1 MILLGMDTSA
11 VAASAALWEDGRII
25 GESFV
30 NVKLTHSQTI
40 LPMRQNLLS
49 ACGKDI
55 SQVDEFAVSTGPG
68 SFTGLRI
75 GISAIKGMAFG
86 TNKRC
91 VSVST
96 LEALA
101 YLLIGQ
107 ECIAVAAM
115 DARCQ
120 QVYTATFLV
129 RRESVQRL
137 TEDAALS
144 IEQLREQLSE
154 ISSDLPL
161 ILVGDGAQLCYNSWE
176 SDKSS
181 AGTGA
186 SPVSAGFCCVHGGIA
201 ARRGLG
207 MDPAQLVPQYLRL
220 PKHSGNFCKKQKK
233 FDLVM
238 R

>member
-40 LPMRQNLLS
+40 LPMTQNLLN
-49 ACGKDI
+49 ACGKDL

-75 GISAIKGMAFG
+75 GISAVKGMAFG

-91 VSVST
+91 IPVST

-120 QVYTATFLV
+120 QVYAASFLV
-129 RRESVQRL
+129 GRGSVQRL
-137 TEDAALS
+137 SEDAARS
-144 IEQLREQLSE
+144 IGQLWEQINS

-176 SDKSS
+176 SDRILLAPEHLRFQRAS
-181 AGTGA
+181 A
-186 SPVSAGFCCVHGGIA
+186 VCMA
-201 ARRGLG
+201 ALPHRG
-207 MDPAQLVPQYLRL
+207 MSVEPAQLVPQYLRL
-220 PKHSGNFCKKQKK
+220 PQAQRELLQKQNRNEK
-233 FDLVM
+233 F
-238 R
+238 

>member
-40 LPMRQNLLS
+40 LPMTQNLLN
-49 ACGKDI
+49 ACGKDL

-75 GISAIKGMAFG
+75 GISAVKGMAFG

-91 VSVST
+91 IPVST

-120 QVYTATFLV
+120 QVYAASFLV
-129 RRESVQRL
+129 GRESVQRL
-137 TEDAALS
+137 SEDAALS
-144 IEQLREQLSE
+144 IGQLWEQINN

-161 ILVGDGAQLCYNSWE
+161 NLVGDGAQLCYNSWE
-176 SDKSS
+176 SDRILLAPEHLRFQRAS
-181 AGTGA
+181 A
-186 SPVSAGFCCVHGGIA
+186 VCMA
-201 ARRGLG
+201 ALPHRG
-207 MDPAQLVPQYLRL
+207 MSVEPAQLVPQYLRL
-220 PKHSGNFCKKQKK
+220 PQAQRELLQKQNRNEK
-233 FDLVM
+233 L
-238 R
+238 

>member
-40 LPMRQNLLS
+40 LPMMQNLLS

-176 SDKSS
+176 SDKVLLAPEHLRFQRAS
-181 AGTGA
+181 AVCMAALPASGIGHGSGTTGSAIFAA
-186 SPVSAGFCCVHGGIA
+186 SQ
-201 ARRGLG
+201 
-207 MDPAQLVPQYLRL
+207 AQRELL
-220 PKHSGNFCKKQKK
+220 QKTEK
-233 FDLVM
+233 I
-238 R
+238 

>member
-1 MILLGMDTSA
+1 MILLGMGTSA

-40 LPMRQNLLS
+40 LPMTQNLLN
-49 ACGKDI
+49 ACGKDL

-75 GISAIKGMAFG
+75 GISAVKGMAFG

-91 VSVST
+91 IPVST

-120 QVYTATFLV
+120 QVYAASFLV
-129 RRESVQRL
+129 GRESVQRL
-137 TEDAALS
+137 SEDAALS
-144 IEQLREQLSE
+144 IGQLWEQINS

-176 SDKSS
+176 SDRILLAPEHLRFQRAS
-181 AGTGA
+181 A
-186 SPVSAGFCCVHGGIA
+186 VCMA
-201 ARRGLG
+201 ALPHRG
-207 MDPAQLVPQYLRL
+207 MSVEPAQLVPQYLRL
-220 PKHSGNFCKKQKK
+220 PQAQRELLQKQNRNEK
-233 FDLVM
+233 F
-238 R
+238 

>member
-40 LPMRQNLLS
+40 LPMTQNLLN
-49 ACGKDI
+49 ACGKDL

-75 GISAIKGMAFG
+75 GISAVKGMAFG
-86 TNKRC
+86 ANKRC
-91 VSVST
+91 IPVST

-120 QVYTATFLV
+120 QVYAASFLV
-129 RRESVQRL
+129 GRESVQRL
-137 TEDAALS
+137 SEDAALS
-144 IEQLREQLSE
+144 IGQLWEQINN
-154 ISSDLPL
+154 ISSNLPL

-176 SDKSS
+176 SDRILLAPEHLRFQRAS
-181 AGTGA
+181 A
-186 SPVSAGFCCVHGGIA
+186 VCMA
-201 ARRGLG
+201 ALPHRG
-207 MDPAQLVPQYLRL
+207 MSVEPAQLVPQYLRL
-220 PKHSGNFCKKQKK
+220 PQAQRELLQKQNRNEK
-233 FDLVM
+233 F
-238 R
+238 

>member
-40 LPMRQNLLS
+40 LPMTQNLLN
-49 ACGKDI
+49 ACGKDL

-75 GISAIKGMAFG
+75 GISAVKGMAFG

-91 VSVST
+91 IPVST

-120 QVYTATFLV
+120 QVYAASFLV
-129 RRESVQRL
+129 GRESVQRL
-137 TEDAALS
+137 SEDAALS
-144 IEQLREQLSE
+144 IGQLWEQINN

-176 SDKSS
+176 SDRILLAPEHLRFQRAS
-181 AGTGA
+181 A
-186 SPVSAGFCCVHGGIA
+186 VCMA
-201 ARRGLG
+201 ALPHWG
-207 MDPAQLVPQYLRL
+207 MSVEPAQLVPQYLRL
-220 PKHSGNFCKKQKK
+220 PQAQRELLQKQNRNEK
-233 FDLVM
+233 F
-238 R
+238 

>member
-1 MILLGMDTSA
+1 MDTSA

-40 LPMRQNLLS
+40 LPMTQNLLN
-49 ACGKDI
+49 ACGKDL

-75 GISAIKGMAFG
+75 GISAVKGMAFG

-91 VSVST
+91 IPVST

-120 QVYTATFLV
+120 QVYAASFLV
-129 RRESVQRL
+129 GRESVQRL
-137 TEDAALS
+137 SEDAALS
-144 IEQLREQLSE
+144 IGQLWEQINN

-161 ILVGDGAQLCYNSWE
+161 ILVGGGAQLCYNSWE
-176 SDKSS
+176 SDRILLAPEHLRFQRAS
-181 AGTGA
+181 A
-186 SPVSAGFCCVHGGIA
+186 VCMA
-201 ARRGLG
+201 ALPHRG
-207 MDPAQLVPQYLRL
+207 MSVEPAQLVPQYLRL
-220 PKHSGNFCKKQKK
+220 PQAQRELLQKQNRNEK
-233 FDLVM
+233 F
-238 R
+238 

>member
-40 LPMRQNLLS
+40 LPMTQNLLN
-49 ACGKDI
+49 ACGKDL

-68 SFTGLRI
+68 SFTGLRM
-75 GISAIKGMAFG
+75 GISAVKGMAFG

-91 VSVST
+91 IPVST

-120 QVYTATFLV
+120 QVYAASFLV
-129 RRESVQRL
+129 GRESVQRL
-137 TEDAALS
+137 SEDAALS
-144 IEQLREQLSE
+144 IGQLWEQINS

-176 SDKSS
+176 SDRILLAPEHLRFQRAS
-181 AGTGA
+181 A
-186 SPVSAGFCCVHGGIA
+186 VCMA
-201 ARRGLG
+201 ALPHRG
-207 MDPAQLVPQYLRL
+207 MSVEPAQLVPQYLRL
-220 PKHSGNFCKKQKK
+220 PQAQRELLQKQNRNEK
-233 FDLVM
+233 F
-238 R
+238 

>member
-40 LPMRQNLLS
+40 LPMTQNLLN
-49 ACGKDI
+49 ACGKDL

-75 GISAIKGMAFG
+75 GISAVKGMAFG

-91 VSVST
+91 IPVST

-120 QVYTATFLV
+120 QVYAASFLV
-129 RRESVQRL
+129 GRESVQRL
-137 TEDAALS
+137 SEDAELS
-144 IEQLREQLSE
+144 IGQLWEQINS

-176 SDKSS
+176 SDRILLAPEHLRFQRAS
-181 AGTGA
+181 A
-186 SPVSAGFCCVHGGIA
+186 VCMA
-201 ARRGLG
+201 ALPHRG
-207 MDPAQLVPQYLRL
+207 MSVEPAQLVPQYLRL
-220 PKHSGNFCKKQKK
+220 PQAQRELLQKQNRNEK
-233 FDLVM
+233 F
-238 R
+238 

>member
-11 VAASAALWEDGRII
+11 VAASVALWEDGRII

-30 NVKLTHSQTI
+30 NVRLTHSQTI
-40 LPMRQNLLS
+40 QPMTQNLLN

-55 SQVDEFAVSTGPG
+55 SQVDEFAVSVGPG

-75 GISAIKGMAFG
+75 GISAVKGMAFG
-86 TNKRC
+86 TGKRC
-91 VSVST
+91 VPVST

-107 ECIAVAAM
+107 ECIAVSAM

-120 QVYTATFLV
+120 QVYAATFLV
-129 RRESVQRL
+129 GRESVQRL

-144 IEQLREQLSE
+144 IKQLWEQLTE

-176 SDKSS
+176 SVRVLVA
-181 AGTGA
+181 AGRFRLQC
-186 SPVSAGFCCVHGGIA
+186 VSAVCMA
-201 ARRGLG
+201 ALPRRGLSVE
-207 MDPAQLVPQYLRL
+207 PAQISPQYLRL
-220 PKHSGNFCKKQKK
+220 PQAQRELLQKQNKI
-233 FDLVM
+233 
-238 R
+238 

>member
-11 VAASAALWEDGRII
+11 VAASVALWEDGRII

-30 NVKLTHSQTI
+30 NVRLTHSQTI
-40 LPMRQNLLS
+40 LPMTQNLLN

-55 SQVDEFAVSTGPG
+55 SQVDEFAVSVGPG

-75 GISAIKGMAFG
+75 GISAVKGMAFG
-86 TNKRC
+86 TGKRC
-91 VSVST
+91 VPVST

-107 ECIAVAAM
+107 ECIAVSAM

-120 QVYTATFLV
+120 QVYAATFLV
-129 RRESVQRL
+129 GRESVQRL

-144 IEQLREQLSE
+144 IKQLWEQLTE

-176 SDKSS
+176 SDRVLLAPEHLRFQRAS
-181 AGTGA
+181 A
-186 SPVSAGFCCVHGGIA
+186 VCMA
-201 ARRGLG
+201 ALPRRGLSVE
-207 MDPAQLVPQYLRL
+207 PAQISPQYLRL
-220 PKHSGNFCKKQKK
+220 PQAQRELLQKQTKI
-233 FDLVM
+233 
-238 R
+238 

>member
-11 VAASAALWEDGRII
+11 VAASAALWEDGRMI

-40 LPMRQNLLS
+40 LPMTQNLLN
-49 ACGKDI
+49 ACGKDL

-75 GISAIKGMAFG
+75 GISAVKGMAFG

-91 VSVST
+91 IPVST

-101 YLLIGQ
+101 YLLVGQ

-120 QVYTATFLV
+120 QVYAASFLV
-129 RRESVQRL
+129 GRESVQRL
-137 TEDAALS
+137 SEDAALS
-144 IEQLREQLSE
+144 IGQLWEQINN

-176 SDKSS
+176 SDRILLAPEHLRFQRAS
-181 AGTGA
+181 A
-186 SPVSAGFCCVHGGIA
+186 VCMA
-201 ARRGLG
+201 ALPHRG
-207 MDPAQLVPQYLRL
+207 MSVEPAQLVPQYLRL
-220 PKHSGNFCKKQKK
+220 PQAQRELLQKRKQK
-233 FDLVM
+233 
-238 R
+238 

>member
-40 LPMRQNLLS
+40 LPMTQNLLNS
-49 ACGKDI
+49 CGKDL

-75 GISAIKGMAFG
+75 GISAVKGMAFG

-91 VSVST
+91 IPVST

-120 QVYTATFLV
+120 QVYAASFLV
-129 RRESVQRL
+129 GRESVQRL
-137 TEDAALS
+137 SEDAALS
-144 IEQLREQLSE
+144 IGQLWEQINS

-176 SDKSS
+176 SDRILLAPEHLRFQRAS
-181 AGTGA
+181 A
-186 SPVSAGFCCVHGGIA
+186 VCMA
-201 ARRGLG
+201 ALPHRG
-207 MDPAQLVPQYLRL
+207 MSVEPAQLVPQYLRL
-220 PKHSGNFCKKQKK
+220 PQAQRELLQKQNRNEK
-233 FDLVM
+233 F
-238 R
+238 

>member
-40 LPMRQNLLS
+40 LPMTQNLLN
-49 ACGKDI
+49 ACGKDL

-75 GISAIKGMAFG
+75 GISAVKGMAFG

-91 VSVST
+91 IPVST

-120 QVYTATFLV
+120 QVYAASFLV
-129 RRESVQRL
+129 GRESVQRL
-137 TEDAALS
+137 SEDAALS
-144 IEQLREQLSE
+144 IGQLWEQINN
-154 ISSDLPL
+154 ISSNLPL

-176 SDKSS
+176 SDRILLAPEHLRFQRAS
-181 AGTGA
+181 A
-186 SPVSAGFCCVHGGIA
+186 VCMA
-201 ARRGLG
+201 ALPHRG
-207 MDPAQLVPQYLRL
+207 MSVEPAQLVPQYLRL
-220 PKHSGNFCKKQKK
+220 PQAQRELLQKQNRNEK
-233 FDLVM
+233 F
-238 R
+238 